1 MRAAVAAFTMAEILL
16 SLTIIGVV
24 ATITLPS
31 LTGNINERT
40 WHTQRKALFA
50 RFSQA
55 LALMPALN
63 GYGTLVEVEVPGV
76 STFGLSLGGGSQTPE
91 KEIID
96 TAAETFVTA
105 GLSKVMKL
113 NNICDNEHLSDC
125 GLPDKITPLDN
136 GTETIDYIPKTLSEL
151 NPGIIL
157 DAAQEMLGDNYFAP
171 VKIIDSKAAAFETQN
186 GESIAVYYNPH
197 CIAYTP
203 IKTDSE
209 WIYQEA
215 GPLMCANFIYDL
227 NGTKGPNT
235 VGKDIGYITAFYSYD
250 PSVVAPMPSTEYN
263 NEVLSFEEATS
274 YCHGLGEQY
283 RIPNK
288 DETSAIFINRRLSLP
303 EDDTYHRWTSTL
315 STSNSITDTWIQHFS
330 TGIRGPRTT
339 VGQGNARIRCIFR

>member
-1 MRAAVAAFTMAEILL
+1 MKNLNSENPCSKPLFRRGGGVDCAFTMAEILL

-24 ATITLPS
+24 AAITLPS

-40 WHTQRKALFA
+40 WNTQRKALYA

-55 LALMPALN
+55 IALMPALN
-63 GYGTLVEVEVPGV
+63 GYGTYTEDETGSTVE
-76 STFGLSLGGGSQTPE
+76 
-91 KEIID
+91 D
-96 TAAETFVTA
+96 NAAETFITA
-105 GLSKVMKL
+105 GLSKVLKI
-113 NNICDNEHLSDC
+113 NNICDNSHIADC
-125 GLPDKITPLDN
+125 GLTSKITTQVATKIDTPLDMR
-136 GTETIDYIPKTLSEL
+136 TL
-151 NPGIIL
+151 NNIIV
-157 DAAQEMLGDNYFAP
+157 NYSVPQGFTARS
-171 VKIIDSKAAAFETQN
+171 IYNTKAAAFETAN
-186 GESIAVYYNPH
+186 SESILTFYNPS
-197 CIAYTP
+197 CGANVEGVG
-203 IKTDSE
+203 DAA
-209 WIYQEA
+209 QEK
-215 GPLMCANFIYDL
+215 MCANFIYDL

-330 TGIRGPRTT
+330 TGVRGPRTT